1 VAGLPGGP
9 ATDHAYAFP
18 GHFVVAADGR
28 SVAVPYGHDRR
39 AAMETLAD
47 IETNGGSGF
56 AISADLTDPD
66 AAETL

>member
-1 VAGLPGGP
+1 
-9 ATDHAYAFP
+9 
-18 GHFVVAADGR
+18 VVAADGR